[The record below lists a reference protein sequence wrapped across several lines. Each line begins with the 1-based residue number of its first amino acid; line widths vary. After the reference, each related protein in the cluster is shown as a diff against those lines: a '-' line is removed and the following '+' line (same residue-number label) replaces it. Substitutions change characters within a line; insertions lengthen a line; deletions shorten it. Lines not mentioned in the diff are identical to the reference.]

1 MHIITTTTN
10 NNNKNKKQHLNEW
23 GTMMFTHSLVIFAVL
38 ISLVSMFLTM
48 ENLQIRVGM
57 IKSLQVLE
65 STPSNTQNG
74 Y

>member
-57 IKSLQVLE
+57 TKSFQVLE